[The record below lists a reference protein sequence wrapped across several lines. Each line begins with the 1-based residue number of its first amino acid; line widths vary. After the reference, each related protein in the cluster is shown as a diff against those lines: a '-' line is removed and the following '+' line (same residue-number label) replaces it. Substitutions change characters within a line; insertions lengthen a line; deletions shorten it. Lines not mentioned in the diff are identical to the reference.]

1 MTATAQRPLT
11 APYLKTLLERSPF
24 ISIPATEAEF
34 WHLVEWPQFR
44 IEFHYKHIVGTMS
57 YATTNHE
64 RVVRNLIS
72 VFDNRLD
79 AANYEV
85 FGSNRPIFAAE
96 CGNIYE
102 PDVHV
107 IEGDLK
113 EYHYAKTKTASQNP
127 ALIVEV
133 FSPTTKDFDLSE
145 KLDCYKTIP
154 SLKHIL
160 FIEPN
165 KPHVQVYSCLKQA
178 DDWQKTE
185 FSQLEQTI
193 NVLKIPISLKTIYKK
208 VIFLAGSTPSV

>member
-1 MTATAQRPLT
+1 MSATAAMPLT
-11 APYLKTLLERSPF
+11 ATILKTLFTESNF

-34 WHLVEWPQFR
+34 WHLVELPQFR
-44 IEFHYKHIVGTMS
+44 IEFHHKHIVGTMS

-72 VFDNRLD
+72 VLDNRLD
-79 AANYEV
+79 ADNFEV

-107 IEGDLK
+107 IQGDLK
-113 EYHYAKTKTASQNP
+113 EYHYGKTKTASQNP

-133 FSPTTKDFDLSE
+133 FSPSTKDFDLSE
-145 KLDCYKTIP
+145 KLECYKTIP
-154 SLKHIL
+154 SLKHII

-165 KPHVQVYSCLKQA
+165 KPHVQVYNRTKPA
-178 DDWQKTE
+178 DEWQKMD
-185 FSQLEQTI
+185 FFQLEQTI
-193 NVLKIPISLKTIYKK
+193 NVLKTPISLKTIYKK
-208 VIFLAGSTPSV
+208 VIFLSGTPSV